1 MNQPPH
7 RRAARLLAALVVGIL
22 LAGCGASGP
31 QLSALPPGAVVLAFG
46 DSLTYGTGAPRGQS
60 YPDVLA
66 SRTGLEVV
74 NQGVPGETS
83 AEGFCQLVAT
93 AVFEA
98 EHRAAEGPVV
108 LAPNHGALLRG

>member
-1 MNQPPH
+1 VHDEVDIGRP
-7 RRAARLLAALVVGIL
+7 ALGRD
-22 LAGCGASGP
+22 A
-31 QLSALPPGAVVLAFG
+31 
-46 DSLTYGTGAPRGQS
+46 T
-60 YPDVLA
+60 
-66 SRTGLEVV
+66 
-74 NQGVPGETS
+74 GETS